1 MKKHLFTILIGAM
14 SMVSGSSARAQSI
27 VATHDAYGHTVW
39 VAGDDAQPQP
49 KPQSQQPVP
58 SSAAQP
64 MATTTPPSASSA
76 GPSRYSGLVYWS
88 NKQHRWVPVP
98 LTSSA
103 TMQAARRAAQE
114 VNRMVSP
121 SESRA
126 LRNAQPVNLTSENLT
141 MVRPVDSA
149 TVDRAIEAAAQ
160 RHGVDPNLVRAV
172 VKVESNYNP
181 RAVSRKGAMGLMQ
194 LMPYTAKSLNVDNA
208 FDPHQN
214 IDAGVRHLKSLLEN
228 YNGNVELSLAAYNAG
243 SGAVRR
249 NGGVPPF
256 RETRDYVKKITELY
270 HGQSLRSRVVETR
283 DADGHRVFSN
293 ND

>member
-49 KPQSQQPVP
+49 KPQSQQPVH
-58 SSAAQP
+58 SSSAQP
-64 MATTTPPSASSA
+64 MATTTPPSASNSNA
-76 GPSRYSGLVYWS
+76 EPSRYSGLVYWS

-98 LTSSA
+98 LASSA

-114 VNRMVSP
+114 VSRMVSP

-126 LRNAQPVNLTSENLT
+126 LRHAQPVDLRSENLT

-149 TVDRAIEAAAQ
+149 TVDKAIEAAAQ

-181 RAVSRKGAMGLMQ
+181 RAVSR
-194 LMPYTAKSLNVDNA
+194 
-208 FDPHQN
+208 
-214 IDAGVRHLKSLLEN
+214 
-228 YNGNVELSLAAYNAG
+228 
-243 SGAVRR
+243 
-249 NGGVPPF
+249 
-256 RETRDYVKKITELY
+256 
-270 HGQSLRSRVVETR
+270 
-283 DADGHRVFSN
+283 
-293 ND
+293 